1 MGEKRINNL
10 VIFRFKIKIY
20 RQLQLICL
28 AVKKTSTFRAN
39 KSIVIDNKIY
49 TQKHIKKQKME
60 NVAIKAEKTKAI
72 SAEQLKKLQDFNT
85 FMDKAR
91 LSLGELS
98 IQYEFQK
105 ADILS
110 QIAVQQ
116 QNFNELEKEIKE
128 EHGDIRVNIETG
140 EIVKLEEQ

>member
-1 MGEKRINNL
+1 M
-10 VIFRFKIKIY
+10 
-20 RQLQLICL
+20 
-28 AVKKTSTFRAN
+28 KT
-39 KSIVIDNKIY
+39 
-49 TQKHIKKQKME
+49 QEIKKKE
-60 NVAIKAEKTKAI
+60 EAKTI
-72 SAEQLKKLQDFNT
+72 STEQLKKLQDFNV

-105 ADILS
+105 ADMLT

-116 QNFNELEKEIKE
+116 QNMSELEKEIKE

-140 EIVKLEEQ
+140 EIVKQEEQ

>member
-1 MGEKRINNL
+1 ME
-10 VIFRFKIKIY
+10 
-20 RQLQLICL
+20 
-28 AVKKTSTFRAN
+28 
-39 KSIVIDNKIY
+39 
-49 TQKHIKKQKME
+49 TQEIKKE
-60 NVAIKAEKTKAI
+60 EVKAI
-72 SAEQLKKLQDFNT
+72 NAEQLKKLQDFNL

-91 LSLGELS
+91 VSLGELS

-116 QNFNELEKEIKE
+116 QKFNELEKAIKD

-140 EIVKLEEQ
+140 EIVKQEQE

>member
-1 MGEKRINNL
+1 
-10 VIFRFKIKIY
+10 
-20 RQLQLICL
+20 
-28 AVKKTSTFRAN
+28 
-39 KSIVIDNKIY
+39 
-49 TQKHIKKQKME
+49 ME
-60 NVAIKAEKTKAI
+60 NTVIQNEEAKTI
-72 SAEQLKKLQDFNT
+72 SAEQLKKVQDFNA

-116 QNFNELEKEIKE
+116 QNFNDLEKTIKDE
-128 EHGDIRVNIETG
+128 YGDIRINIKTG
-140 EIVKLEEQ
+140 EIVRPEQQ

>member
-1 MGEKRINNL
+1 
-10 VIFRFKIKIY
+10 
-20 RQLQLICL
+20 
-28 AVKKTSTFRAN
+28 
-39 KSIVIDNKIY
+39 
-49 TQKHIKKQKME
+49 ME
-60 NVAIKAEKTKAI
+60 NVTINKEEAKTI
-72 SAEQLKKLQDFNT
+72 NAEQLKKLQDFNV

-116 QNFNELEKEIKE
+116 QNFNELEKAIKD

-140 EIVKLEEQ
+140 EIVKQEQE

>member
-1 MGEKRINNL
+1 
-10 VIFRFKIKIY
+10 
-20 RQLQLICL
+20 
-28 AVKKTSTFRAN
+28 
-39 KSIVIDNKIY
+39 
-49 TQKHIKKQKME
+49 ME
-60 NVAIKAEKTKAI
+60 NTVIQHEETKTI
-72 SAEQLKKLQDFNT
+72 SAEQLKKLQDFNA

-116 QNFNELEKEIKE
+116 QNFNDLEKTIKE
-128 EHGDIRVNIETG
+128 EYGDIRINIKTG
-140 EIVKLEEQ
+140 EIVRPEQQ

>member
-1 MGEKRINNL
+1 
-10 VIFRFKIKIY
+10 
-20 RQLQLICL
+20 
-28 AVKKTSTFRAN
+28 
-39 KSIVIDNKIY
+39 
-49 TQKHIKKQKME
+49 ME
-60 NVAIKAEKTKAI
+60 NVTINKEEAKTI
-72 SAEQLKKLQDFNT
+72 NAEQLKKLQDFNV

-116 QNFNELEKEIKE
+116 QNFNELEKAIKAE
-128 EHGDIRVNIETG
+128 YGDIRVNIETG
-140 EIVKLEEQ
+140 EIVKQEQE

>member
-1 MGEKRINNL
+1 
-10 VIFRFKIKIY
+10 
-20 RQLQLICL
+20 
-28 AVKKTSTFRAN
+28 
-39 KSIVIDNKIY
+39 
-49 TQKHIKKQKME
+49 ME
-60 NVAIKAEKTKAI
+60 NVTINKGEAKTI
-72 SAEQLKKLQDFNT
+72 NAEQLKKLQDFNL

-116 QNFNELEKEIKE
+116 QNFNELEKVIKE
-128 EHGDIRVNIETG
+128 EYGDIRVNIETG
-140 EIVKLEEQ
+140 EIVKQGQE

>member
-1 MGEKRINNL
+1 
-10 VIFRFKIKIY
+10 
-20 RQLQLICL
+20 
-28 AVKKTSTFRAN
+28 
-39 KSIVIDNKIY
+39 
-49 TQKHIKKQKME
+49 ME
-60 NVAIKAEKTKAI
+60 NVALKKEEIKAI
-72 SAEQLKKLQDFNT
+72 NPEQLKKLQDFNA

-116 QNFNELEKEIKE
+116 QNISDLEKAIKE
-128 EHGDIRVNIETG
+128 EYGDIRINIETG
-140 EIVKLEEQ
+140 EIVKQEE

>member
-1 MGEKRINNL
+1 
-10 VIFRFKIKIY
+10 
-20 RQLQLICL
+20 
-28 AVKKTSTFRAN
+28 
-39 KSIVIDNKIY
+39 
-49 TQKHIKKQKME
+49 ME
-60 NVAIKAEKTKAI
+60 NTKINKEEAKTI
-72 SAEQLKKLQDFNT
+72 NVEQLKKLRDFNA

-116 QNFNELEKEIKE
+116 QNFNELEKAIKE

-140 EIVKLEEQ
+140 EIVKQEQE

>member
-1 MGEKRINNL
+1 
-10 VIFRFKIKIY
+10 
-20 RQLQLICL
+20 
-28 AVKKTSTFRAN
+28 
-39 KSIVIDNKIY
+39 
-49 TQKHIKKQKME
+49 ME
-60 NVAIKAEKTKAI
+60 NTVIKNEEIKAI
-72 SAEQLKKLQDFNT
+72 NAEQLKKLQNFNK

-116 QNFNELEKEIKE
+116 QNFNELEKAIKE

-140 EIVKLEEQ
+140 EIVKQEEQE

>member
-1 MGEKRINNL
+1 
-10 VIFRFKIKIY
+10 
-20 RQLQLICL
+20 
-28 AVKKTSTFRAN
+28 
-39 KSIVIDNKIY
+39 
-49 TQKHIKKQKME
+49 ME
-60 NVAIKAEKTKAI
+60 NTKINKEEAKTVN
-72 SAEQLKKLQDFNT
+72 AEQLKKLQDFNV

-116 QNFNELEKEIKE
+116 QNFNELEKAIKE
-128 EHGDIRVNIETG
+128 EYGDIRVNIETG
-140 EIVKLEEQ
+140 EIVKQEQE

>member
-1 MGEKRINNL
+1 
-10 VIFRFKIKIY
+10 
-20 RQLQLICL
+20 
-28 AVKKTSTFRAN
+28 
-39 KSIVIDNKIY
+39 
-49 TQKHIKKQKME
+49 ME
-60 NVAIKAEKTKAI
+60 NVTIDKQETKTI
-72 SAEQLKKLQDFNT
+72 NAEQLKKLQDFNI

-116 QNFNELEKEIKE
+116 QNFNELEKTIKAE
-128 EHGDIRVNIETG
+128 YGDIRVNIETG
-140 EIVKLEEQ
+140 EIVKQEQE

>member
-1 MGEKRINNL
+1 L
-10 VIFRFKIKIY
+10 
-20 RQLQLICL
+20 
-28 AVKKTSTFRAN
+28 N
-39 KSIVIDNKIY
+39 KLN
-49 TQKHIKKQKME
+49 IKKSKQIKME
-60 NVAIKAEKTKAI
+60 NAIINKEEVKTVSK
-72 SAEQLKKLQDFNT
+72 EQLKKLQDFNL

-116 QNFNELEKEIKE
+116 QNFNELEKVIKE
-128 EHGDIRVNIETG
+128 EYGDIRVNIETG
-140 EIVKLEEQ
+140 EIVKKEEK

>member
-1 MGEKRINNL
+1 
-10 VIFRFKIKIY
+10 
-20 RQLQLICL
+20 
-28 AVKKTSTFRAN
+28 
-39 KSIVIDNKIY
+39 
-49 TQKHIKKQKME
+49 ME
-60 NVAIKAEKTKAI
+60 NITINKKEAKTI
-72 SAEQLKKLQDFNT
+72 NAEQLKKLQDFNV

-110 QIAVQQ
+110 QIAAQQ
-116 QNFNELEKEIKE
+116 QNFNELEKAIKD

-140 EIVKLEEQ
+140 EIVKQEQE

>member
-1 MGEKRINNL
+1 
-10 VIFRFKIKIY
+10 
-20 RQLQLICL
+20 
-28 AVKKTSTFRAN
+28 
-39 KSIVIDNKIY
+39 
-49 TQKHIKKQKME
+49 ME
-60 NVAIKAEKTKAI
+60 NVTINKEEIKTI
-72 SAEQLKKLQDFNT
+72 NAEQLKKLQDFNV

-116 QNFNELEKEIKE
+116 QNFNELEKVIKDE
-128 EHGDIRVNIETG
+128 YGDIRVNIETG
-140 EIVKLEEQ
+140 EIVKQEAE